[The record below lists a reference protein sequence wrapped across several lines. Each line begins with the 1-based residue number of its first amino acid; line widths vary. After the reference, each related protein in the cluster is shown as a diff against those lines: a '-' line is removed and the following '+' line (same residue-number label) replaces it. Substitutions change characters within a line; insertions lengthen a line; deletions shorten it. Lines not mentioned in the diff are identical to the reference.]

1 MRKDDLKTPLE
12 GLKVID
18 LTTIVSG
25 ATTASFLADFGAEVI
40 KVERPKAGDPLRE
53 WPPFKNEISLWWKV
67 HSRNKK
73 SITLNL
79 SKKEGQDI
87 LKELVKDTDI
97 LIENF
102 RPGVLERWNLGYDK
116 LSEVNPKLIML
127 RVSGFGQDGPY
138 KNRPGFGTI
147 AEAMSG
153 IVHITGFPDGPPILP
168 AIPLADIVAGLFGTF
183 SVMFAIY
190 HRDVKGTGEGQYI
203 DLSLYEPLFRMIVP
217 QVIQYDQLNEVR
229 ERYGNRFPFAAP
241 RNLYKTKD
249 NKWVAL
255 SASAQAIFE
264 RVMKAID
271 KEELIEDSR
280 FQDNESRVK
289 NVEELDEIIGK
300 WIGSHSMAEV
310 LERFEEYEAVIGP
323 VYDVS
328 MMFEDPHYKARG
340 NIMEFEDP
348 ELGKVK
354 MQNVIPKF
362 SRTPGKI
369 ESTGPKLGEHNE
381 EIYLGRLGYTKE
393 ELSQLEER
401 GIV

>member
-1 MRKDDLKTPLE
+1 
-12 GLKVID
+12 
-18 LTTIVSG
+18 
-25 ATTASFLADFGAEVI
+25 
-40 KVERPKAGDPLRE
+40 
-53 WPPFKNEISLWWKV
+53 
-67 HSRNKK
+67 
-73 SITLNL
+73 
-79 SKKEGQDI
+79 
-87 LKELVKDTDI
+87 
-97 LIENF
+97 
-102 RPGVLERWNLGYDK
+102 
-116 LSEVNPKLIML
+116 ML

-369 ESTGPKLGEHNE
+369 ESTGPRLGEHNE